1 MMYMLK
7 IYGGWKELMMEGNM
21 RAWVGNY
28 YRCIEVP
35 IFTCWGIWRSRNTT
49 LFNDRLRHITN
60 IVNNI
65 VSPSKSSIINLEL
78 SLVQLFP
85 FYKY

>member
-1 MMYMLK
+1 
-7 IYGGWKELMMEGNM
+7 MMEGNM
-21 RAWVGNY
+21 RAWVGTY
-28 YRCIEVP
+28 YRFIEVP

-49 LFNDRLRHITN
+49 LFNDRLRHIMN

-78 SLVQLFP
+78 SLVELFP
-85 FYKY
+85 FYRY